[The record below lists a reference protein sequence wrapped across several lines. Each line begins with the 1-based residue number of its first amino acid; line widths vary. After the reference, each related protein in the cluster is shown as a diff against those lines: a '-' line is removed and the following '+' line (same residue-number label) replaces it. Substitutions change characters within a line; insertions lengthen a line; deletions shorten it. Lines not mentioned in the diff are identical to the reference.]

1 LANINDKGGM
11 TLVSVSNLHFLKNIF
26 NRHFQAFSGGRAGKK
41 RKKFEGEEKILD
53 RLIK

>member
-26 NRHFQAFSGGRAGKK
+26 NRHFQAFSGGSR
-41 RKKFEGEEKILD
+41 GEKTQEI
-53 RLIK
+53 RGRRENP